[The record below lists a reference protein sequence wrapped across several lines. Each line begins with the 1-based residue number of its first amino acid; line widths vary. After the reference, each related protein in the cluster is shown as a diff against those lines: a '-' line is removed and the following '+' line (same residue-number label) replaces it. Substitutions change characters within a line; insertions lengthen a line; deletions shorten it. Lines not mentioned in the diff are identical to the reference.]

1 VPGFQELLVIAV
13 IALLV
18 FGPERLPEMARNVA
32 QMLGKFR
39 AETQRNVDELRSIAE
54 IQDLERELGAV
65 RRELR
70 GVTSSVTDTPTRSP
84 ARDAR
89 HTLEVR
95 PDDQPPPFD
104 PEAT

>member
-18 FGPERLPEMARNVA
+18 FGPDRLPEMARNVA
-32 QMLGKFR
+32 RLLGRFR
-39 AETQRNVDELRSIAE
+39 AETQRNIDELRSIAE
-54 IQDLERELGAV
+54 IQDLERELGEV

-70 GVTSSVTDTPTRSP
+70 GVTSSVTQPPTRTS

-89 HTLEVR
+89 HTPEVR